1 MSIGSLGQ
9 NKRVKIM
16 SKLGMGLMRLP
27 LMDENDQTSIDYE
40 EVNKMVDAYMDAG
53 FDYFDTAF
61 VYHEGVGEAAFRKCV
76 VERYPRESFKIATKL
91 PLFVITEE
99 SQLEPIFAQ
108 QLENCGVEYFDYYML
123 HNVSGFTENAWKNVD
138 LYSFIQKKKE
148 EGYIKHI
155 GISTHGNAEF
165 LEEILFDHPELEFVL
180 LQINYLDWEDE
191 GIESRKCLEVARK
204 YNKQVMIMEP
214 YKGGFLADVPE
225 EAEKIMKEYNPN
237 RSVVS
242 WAMRFVANL
251 EDVEVVLTG
260 ASNLEQLES
269 NIREFNDA
277 DPLNDEE
284 MEIISQVSEIINS
297 NITVDCTK
305 CRYCVDTCPE
315 DIDIAKIFDLYNKH
329 KLLETDEWTQFGN
342 AYLNYSKLDGVG
354 IASDCI
360 ECENCIE
367 ECPQQINIPEVL
379 KDVAKTFETEI
390 YGFTD

>member
-1 MSIGSLGQ
+1 MILEEI
-9 NKRVKIM
+9 IM
-16 SKLGMGLMRLP
+16 TKLGMGMMRLP
-27 LMDENDQTSIDYE
+27 LVDENDQTSIDME
-40 EVNKMVDAYMDAG
+40 QVNKMVDLYMDAG
-53 FDYFDTAF
+53 FNCFDTAF
-61 VYHEGVGEAAFRKCV
+61 VYHEGVGEAAFRESV
-76 VERYPRESFKIATKL
+76 VKRYPRDSFKVSTKL
-91 PLFVITEE
+91 PLFVINEE
-99 SQLEPIFAQ
+99 SQLEPLFAQ
-108 QLENCGVEYFDYYML
+108 QLENCGVDYFDYYML

-165 LEEILFDHPELEFVL
+165 LEEILFEHPELEFVL
-180 LQINYLDWEDE
+180 LQINYLDWDDE
-191 GIESRKCLEVARK
+191 GIESRKCWEVARK
-204 YNKQVMIMEP
+204 YNKKVMIMEP
-214 YKGGFLADVPE
+214 YKGGFLADVPQ
-225 EAEKIMKEYNPN
+225 EAEKLMKDYNPD

-242 WAMRFVANL
+242 WAMRFVANID
-251 EDVEVVLTG
+251 DVCVVYTG
-260 ASNLEQLES
+260 ASNFEQLES
-269 NIREFNDA
+269 NIEEFKNA

-284 MEIISQVSEIINS
+284 LAILDEVSEIINS

-305 CRYCVDTCPE
+305 CRYCVDSCTE
-315 DIDIAKIFDLYNKH
+315 EIDIAKIFDLYNKH
-329 KLLETDEWTQFGN
+329 KLLEKDDWTQFGN

-390 YGFTD
+390 YGFEN

>member
-1 MSIGSLGQ
+1 M
-9 NKRVKIM
+9 V
-16 SKLGMGLMRLP
+16 KLGMGMMRLP
-27 LMDENDQTSIDYE
+27 LLDENDFKSIDYE
-40 EVNKMVDAYMDAG
+40 QVNQMVDLYMESG
-53 FDYFDTAF
+53 FDHFDTAF
-61 VYHEGVGEAAFRKCV
+61 VYHEGIGEDAFKKCV
-76 VERYPRESFKIATKL
+76 AERYPRNSFKISTKL
-91 PLFVITEE
+91 PLFIITEE

-123 HNVSGFTENAWKNVD
+123 HNVSGFTDTAWKNVD
-138 LYSFIQKKKE
+138 LYSFIQRKKE
-148 EGYIKHI
+148 EGFIRHI
-155 GISTHGNAEF
+155 GISTHGDAEF
-165 LEEILFDHPELEFVL
+165 LEEILFEHPELEFVL

-204 YNKQVMIMEP
+204 YNQAVMIMEP

-225 EAEKIMKEYNPN
+225 EAEKIMKEYNPD

-251 EDVEVVLTG
+251 DDVCVVLTG
-260 ASNLEQLES
+260 ASNLKQLED
-269 NIREFNDA
+269 NIFEINNA

-284 MEIISQVSEIINS
+284 FEIIDRVSQIINS

-305 CRYCVDTCPE
+305 CRYCVDACTE
-315 DIDIAKIFDLYNKH
+315 EIDIAKIFDLYNKH
-329 KLLETDEWTQFGN
+329 KMLEIDEWTQFGN
-342 AYLNYSKLDGVG
+342 AYLNYSKLPDVG

-379 KDVAKTFETEI
+379 KDVAETFETEI
-390 YGFTD
+390 YGFKI

>member
-1 MSIGSLGQ
+1 MT
-9 NKRVKIM
+9 
-16 SKLGMGLMRLP
+16 KLGMGMMRLP
-27 LMDENDQTSIDYE
+27 LMDENDQTSVDYE
-40 EVNKMVDAYMDAG
+40 QVNKMVDTYMDAG
-53 FDYFDTAF
+53 FNHFDTAF
-61 VYHEGVGEAAFRKCV
+61 IYHEGVGEMAFRESV
-76 VERYPRESFKIATKL
+76 VKRYPRESFKIATKL

-108 QLENCGVEYFDYYML
+108 QLENCGVDYFDYYML
-123 HNVSGFTENAWKNVD
+123 HNVSGFTETAWKNVD

-148 EGYIKHI
+148 EGFIKHI

-191 GIESRKCLEVARK
+191 GIESRKCFEVAKK
-204 YNKQVMIMEP
+204 YGKQVMIMEP

-225 EAEKIMKEYNPN
+225 EAEKLMKEYHPDK
-237 RSVVS
+237 SVVS

-251 EDVEVVLTG
+251 DACVVLTG
-260 ASNLEQLES
+260 ASDLEQLEN
-269 NIREFNDA
+269 NIQEFKNA
-277 DPLNDEE
+277 DPLNDD
-284 MEIISQVSEIINS
+284 EIKLLEDVSEIINS

-305 CRYCVDTCPE
+305 CRYCVDACSE

-329 KLLETDEWTQFGN
+329 MMLGRDDWSQPGN
-342 AYLNYSKLDGVG
+342 AYLNYSKLPDVG

-360 ECENCIE
+360 ECELCIE

-379 KDVAKTFETEI
+379 KDVAKTFETEG

>member
-1 MSIGSLGQ
+1 M
-9 NKRVKIM
+9 
-16 SKLGMGLMRLP
+16 GMMRLP
-27 LMDENDQTSIDYE
+27 LLDENNQTSIDYE
-40 EVNKMVDAYMDAG
+40 HVNKMVDAYMDAG
-53 FDYFDTAF
+53 FNHFDTAY
-61 VYHEGVGEAAFRKCV
+61 VYHEGVGEDAFKKCV
-76 VERYPRESFKIATKL
+76 VDRYPRDSFTISTKL
-91 PLFVITEE
+91 PLFIITEE
-99 SQLEPIFAQ
+99 SQLEPIFAE
-108 QLENCGVEYFDYYML
+108 QLKNCGVEYFDYFML
-123 HNVSGFTENAWKNVD
+123 HNVSGFTDTAWKNVD

-155 GISTHGNAEF
+155 GISTHGDAEF

-191 GIESRKCLEVARK
+191 AIEARKCWEVARK
-204 YNKQVMIMEP
+204 YDKEILIMEP

-225 EAEKIMKEYNPN
+225 EAEKLMKEYNPDN
-237 RSVVS
+237 SVIS

-251 EDVEVVLTG
+251 EDVSIVLTG
-260 ASNLEQLES
+260 ASTLEQIES
-269 NIREFNDA
+269 NIEEFKNA
-277 DPLNDEE
+277 EPLNDDELKLLEE
-284 MEIISQVSEIINS
+284 VSEIINS

-305 CRYCVDTCPE
+305 CRYCVDSCAE
-315 DIDIAKIFDLYNKH
+315 EIDIAKLFDLYNKH
-329 KLLETDEWTQFGN
+329 KMLGRDDWSQFGN

-390 YGFTD
+390 YGFEN

>member
-1 MSIGSLGQ
+1 MTNLGF
-9 NKRVKIM
+9 
-16 SKLGMGLMRLP
+16 GMMRLP
-27 LMDENDQTSIDYE
+27 LLEEDNFANIDYE
-40 EVNKMVDAYMDAG
+40 QVNQMVDTYIGAG
-53 FDYFDTAF
+53 FNHFDTAYI
-61 VYHEGVGEAAFRKCV
+61 YHETFGEKAFKKCV
-76 VERYPRESFKIATKL
+76 AERYPRESFKIATKL

-99 SQLEPIFAQ
+99 SQLEPIFAE

-123 HNVSGFTENAWKNVD
+123 HNVSGFTETAWKNVD

-148 EGYIKHI
+148 EGFIKHI

-165 LEEILFDHPELEFVL
+165 LEEILFEHPELEFVL

-214 YKGGFLADVPE
+214 YKGGFLAEVPD
-225 EAEKIMKEYNPN
+225 EAEKIMKGYNPDK
-237 RSVVS
+237 SVVS

-251 EDVEVVLTG
+251 DVCVVLTG
-260 ASNLEQLES
+260 ASSLEQLEN
-269 NIREFNDA
+269 NIYEFNNA

-284 MEIISQVSEIINS
+284 LKILEEVSEIINS

-305 CRYCVDTCPE
+305 CRYCVDSCSE
-315 DIDIAKIFDLYNKH
+315 NIDIAKLFDLYNKH
-329 KLLETDEWTQFGN
+329 KILEKDDWTPHGN
-342 AYLNYSKLDGVG
+342 AYLNYSKLPDVG

-360 ECENCIE
+360 ECEVCLE
-367 ECPQQINIPEVL
+367 ECPQQINSPEVL

-390 YGFTD
+390 YGFSNSP

>member
-165 LEEILFDHPELEFVL
+165 LEEILFEHPELEFVL

-225 EAEKIMKEYNPN
+225 EAEKIMKEYNPD

-242 WAMRFVANL
+242 WAMRFVANI

>member
-1 MSIGSLGQ
+1 
-9 NKRVKIM
+9 
-16 SKLGMGLMRLP
+16 
-27 LMDENDQTSIDYE
+27 MD
-40 EVNKMVDAYMDAG
+40 
-53 FDYFDTAF
+53 
-61 VYHEGVGEAAFRKCV
+61 
-76 VERYPRESFKIATKL
+76 
-91 PLFVITEE
+91 
-99 SQLEPIFAQ
+99 
-108 QLENCGVEYFDYYML
+108 YFDYYML

-165 LEEILFDHPELEFVL
+165 LEEILFEHPELEFVL
-180 LQINYLDWEDE
+180 LQIDYLDWDDE
-191 GIESRKCLEVARK
+191 GIESRKCWEVARK
-204 YNKQVMIMEP
+204 YNKKVMIMEP
-214 YKGGFLADVPE
+214 YKGGFLADVPQ
-225 EAEKIMKEYNPN
+225 EAEKLMKDYNPD

-242 WAMRFVANL
+242 WAMRFVANID
-251 EDVEVVLTG
+251 DVCVVYTG
-260 ASNLEQLES
+260 ASNFEQLES
-269 NIREFNDA
+269 NIEEFKNA

-284 MEIISQVSEIINS
+284 LAILDEVSEIINS

-305 CRYCVDTCPE
+305 CRYCVDSCT
-315 DIDIAKIFDLYNKH
+315 KIFDLYNKH
-329 KLLETDEWTQFGN
+329 KLLEKDDWTQFGN

-390 YGFTD
+390 YGFEN

>member
-1 MSIGSLGQ
+1 
-9 NKRVKIM
+9 M

-165 LEEILFDHPELEFVL
+165 LEEILFEHPELEFVL

-225 EAEKIMKEYNPN
+225 EAEKIMKEYNPD

-242 WAMRFVANL
+242 WAMRFVANI

-260 ASNLEQLES
+260 ASNLEQLEN
-269 NIREFNDA
+269 NIYEFKNA
-277 DPLNDEE
+277 DPLDDEE
-284 MEIISQVSEIINS
+284 MGIISQVSEIINS
-297 NITVDCTK
+297 
-305 CRYCVDTCPE
+305 
-315 DIDIAKIFDLYNKH
+315 
-329 KLLETDEWTQFGN
+329 
-342 AYLNYSKLDGVG
+342 
-354 IASDCI
+354 
-360 ECENCIE
+360 
-367 ECPQQINIPEVL
+367 
-379 KDVAKTFETEI
+379 
-390 YGFTD
+390 

>member
-1 MSIGSLGQ
+1 
-9 NKRVKIM
+9 M

-53 FDYFDTAF
+53 FDHFDTAF

-269 NIREFNDA
+269 NIQEFNDA

-329 KLLETDEWTQFGN
+329 KLLEMDEWTPFGN